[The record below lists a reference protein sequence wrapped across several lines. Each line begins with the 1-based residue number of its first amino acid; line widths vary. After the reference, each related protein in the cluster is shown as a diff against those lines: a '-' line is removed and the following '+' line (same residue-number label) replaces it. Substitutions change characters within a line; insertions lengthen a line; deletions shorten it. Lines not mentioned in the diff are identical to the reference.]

1 MEREI
6 QEYKRLNSIASTGG
20 IVIFGANTDREIPVG
35 ELKES
40 FNLEYSAYNRSFSD
54 LSIDNAIE
62 LYDTCVLPLQ
72 PDTVMIHI
80 GENKEYWKNIS
91 DFEQKYI
98 ALIRHIK
105 ETDKKIRI
113 VVVSVK
119 DDETNRHL
127 KNIADSMRVEYQD
140 IAQAA
145 VWNPQAIK
153 DVHSFLQS
161 IGLYGYKR
169 TVRTVSA
176 YDLTKIFFCCA

>member
-1 MEREI
+1 MAI
-6 QEYKRLNSIASTGG
+6 MDI
-20 IVIFGANTDREIPVG
+20 TDI
-35 ELKES
+35 
-40 FNLEYSAYNRSFSD
+40 
-54 LSIDNAIE
+54 
-62 LYDTCVLPLQ
+62 
-72 PDTVMIHI
+72 
-80 GENKEYWKNIS
+80 
-91 DFEQKYI
+91 EQKYI

-140 IAQAA
+140 IGQAA

-153 DVHSFLQS
+153 GVHSFLQS

-176 YDLTKIFFCCA
+176 YDLTIIFFCCA